1 MSGAAAFTRTAL
13 ASASLLLFLYL
24 IVHLLLMAV
33 GI

>member
-24 IVHLLLMAV
+24 FVHLLLREM